1 MSYFIPLQRVAQGA
15 SNQVPF
21 TCMTLIKGA
30 PSKQDT
36 NRYAR
41 VVQHVKGSVQREK
54 AHGERQLIVWPSAAS
69 VECVHCKAP
78 FALSLSLSVGNIEPP
93 PLHPST
99 ASILQAVY
107 AFRKYLHIRLHHS
120 SVTDLQVNATIT
132 NE

>member
-1 MSYFIPLQRVAQGA
+1 
-15 SNQVPF
+15 
-21 TCMTLIKGA
+21 MTLIKGA

-78 FALSLSLSVGNIEPP
+78 FALSLCPLATENRPHCTPQQLAFCKLFMHFANIY
-93 PLHPST
+93 
-99 ASILQAVY
+99 IFVY
-107 AFRKYLHIRLHHS
+107 TTH
-120 SVTDLQVNATIT
+120 Q
-132 NE
+132 